1 MYSYDAYVLILV
13 SLWNLDATH
22 EFLESSTD
30 MSPPI
35 FRPIFREAMDP
46 RKGFIRKSGMNR
58 NRFYARLGRTPQVQ

>member
-35 FRPIFREAMDP
+35 FRPIFR
-46 RKGFIRKSGMNR
+46 
-58 NRFYARLGRTPQVQ
+58 